1 MRFKDSFRFYGS
13 SDEQLQQRL
22 SGLLRLSGSMV
33 LTRRQEAIL
42 RKQYK
47 IDEKTPEHEHPA
59 TPRTGHRGSVQH
71 AVEQNTGLRSA
82 LKRYHTDRPWED
94 REIRM
99 MNNLPTVDTTKHVTI
114 ESEKNVVFEFE
125 TNSLSQSDDDEPSVR
140 RQLDLSDDDCEQVE
154 EVKSTKGIKIWSH
167 DVLMAAVM
175 LLIWSCSSSCLTVV
189 MQSVLMHPRMSL
201 PLMIPALSQLGCAIV
216 VIILDRFHIITLKPM
231 PPFREYMRKIFPLG
245 LSTCTCM
252 FLGNYAY
259 IGLSLSFLSILKAL
273 TPAVTMVLAVTGGM
287 ETLSG
292 TGLLSTLLIAYGTG
306 IATVDETNK
315 DIHFHWPAF
324 ISFTTSVLFEASRV
338 VFVSKN
344 LKNTMYSSF
353 DLLAG
358 VGPLIFVLMTTMSLV
373 VERQTLMDLN
383 AEEISF
389 IAQTMVWIVAL
400 SFAVNISTYAAIKY
414 SSSTTVK
421 VVGCLKNALLMWF
434 AILYQGDVVSPTQW
448 QGFALSTGGFLLYA
462 YSRNDGI
469 DSDTSTAMEKKKK
482 TV

>member
-1 MRFKDSFRFYGS
+1 MRV
-13 SDEQLQQRL
+13 L
-22 SGLLRLSGSMV
+22 SEALTVEPTTVSLCSESMV
-33 LTRRQEAIL
+33 LTRRQEAL
-42 RKQYK
+42 LKKQYK
-47 IDEKTPEHEHPA
+47 IDEKSPENGNPT
-59 TPRTGHRGSVQH
+59 TPRTGRRGIVQH
-71 AVEQNTGLRSA
+71 ADEQHTGLRSA

-99 MNNLPTVDTTKHVTI
+99 MNNMPTVDTNKHVTI
-114 ESEKNVVFEFE
+114 ESDKNVVFEFE
-125 TNSLSQSDDDEPSVR
+125 TTSQSEDDGDLSVKR
-140 RQLDLSDDDCEQVE
+140 RLDLSDDE
-154 EVKSTKGIKIWSH
+154 EEEHDDESSSATGTRKSQRRKVLSH
-167 DVLMAAVM
+167 DVFMAGLM
-175 LLIWSCSSSCLTVV
+175 LLIWSLSSSCLTVV
-189 MQSVLMHPRMSL
+189 MQSVLMHKRMSL
-201 PLMIPALSQLGCAIV
+201 PLLVPALSQLGCAIV
-216 VIILDRFHIITLKPM
+216 VRVLDRFGVITLRPM
-231 PPFREYMRKIFPLG
+231 PPLREYVKKIVPLG

-273 TPAVTMVLAVTGGM
+273 TPAVTLVLAVIGGM

-315 DIHFHWPAF
+315 DVDFHWTAF

-338 VFVSKN
+338 VFVSKT
-344 LKNTMYSSF
+344 LKNTKYSSF

-358 VGPLIFVLMTTMSLV
+358 VGPLIFVIMSTV
-373 VERQTLMDLN
+373 SCFVERQTILDLH

-389 IAQTMVWIVAL
+389 LARSMVWIVAL

-434 AILYQGDVVSPTQW
+434 GILYQGDVVSATQW
-448 QGFALSTGGFLLYA
+448 QGFGLSTGGFLLYA
-462 YSRNDGI
+462 YSRNDA
-469 DSDTSTAMEKKKK
+469 SRKKSSK
-482 TV
+482 

>member
-1 MRFKDSFRFYGS
+1 MRV
-13 SDEQLQQRL
+13 L
-22 SGLLRLSGSMV
+22 SEALTVEPTTVSLCSESMV
-33 LTRRQEAIL
+33 LTRRQEAL
-42 RKQYK
+42 LKKQYK
-47 IDEKTPEHEHPA
+47 IDEKSPENGNPT
-59 TPRTGHRGSVQH
+59 TPRTGRRGIVQH
-71 AVEQNTGLRSA
+71 ADEQHTGLRSA

-99 MNNLPTVDTTKHVTI
+99 MNNMPTVDTNKHVTI
-114 ESEKNVVFEFE
+114 ESDKNVVFEFE
-125 TNSLSQSDDDEPSVR
+125 TTSQSEDDGDLSVKR
-140 RQLDLSDDDCEQVE
+140 RLDLSDDE
-154 EVKSTKGIKIWSH
+154 EEEHDDESSSATATKKSQRSKVVRH
-167 DVLMAAVM
+167 DVLMAGLM
-175 LLIWSCSSSCLTVV
+175 LLIWSLSSSCLTVV
-189 MQSVLMHPRMSL
+189 MQSVLMHKRMSL
-201 PLMIPALSQLGCAIV
+201 PLLVPALSQLGCAIV
-216 VIILDRFHIITLKPM
+216 VRVLDRFGVITLRPM
-231 PPFREYMRKIFPLG
+231 PPLREYVKKIVPLG

-273 TPAVTMVLAVTGGM
+273 TPAVTLVLAVIGGM

-315 DIHFHWPAF
+315 DVDFHWTAF

-338 VFVSKN
+338 VFVSKT
-344 LKNTMYSSF
+344 LKNTKYSSF

-358 VGPLIFVLMTTMSLV
+358 VGPLIFVIMSTV
-373 VERQTLMDLN
+373 SCFVERQTILDLH

-389 IAQTMVWIVAL
+389 LARSMVWIVAL

-434 AILYQGDVVSPTQW
+434 GILYQGDVVSATQW
-448 QGFALSTGGFLLYA
+448 QGFGLSTGGFLLYA
-462 YSRNDGI
+462 YSRNDA
-469 DSDTSTAMEKKKK
+469 SRKKSSK
-482 TV
+482 

>member
-1 MRFKDSFRFYGS
+1 
-13 SDEQLQQRL
+13 
-22 SGLLRLSGSMV
+22 MV
-33 LTRRQEAIL
+33 LTRRQEAL
-42 RKQYK
+42 LKKQYK
-47 IDEKTPEHEHPA
+47 IDEKSPENGHPT
-59 TPRTGHRGSVQH
+59 TPRTGRRGIVQH
-71 AVEQNTGLRSA
+71 ADEQHTGLRSA

-99 MNNLPTVDTTKHVTI
+99 MNNMPTVDTNKHVTI
-114 ESEKNVVFEFE
+114 ESDKNVVFEFE
-125 TNSLSQSDDDEPSVR
+125 TTSQSEDDGDLSVKR
-140 RQLDLSDDDCEQVE
+140 RLDLSDDEEEEQDDE
-154 EVKSTKGIKIWSH
+154 DSSSTAIRKSQRRKVFSH
-167 DVLMAAVM
+167 DVLMAGLM
-175 LLIWSCSSSCLTVV
+175 LLIWSLSSSCLTVV
-189 MQSVLMHPRMSL
+189 MQSVLMHKRMSL
-201 PLMIPALSQLGCAIV
+201 PLLVPALSQLGCAIV
-216 VIILDRFHIITLKPM
+216 VRILDWFGIITLRPM
-231 PPFREYMRKIFPLG
+231 PPMREYVKKIVPLG

-273 TPAVTMVLAVTGGM
+273 TPAVTLVLAVLGGM

-315 DIHFHWPAF
+315 DVDFHWTAF

-338 VFVSKN
+338 VFVSKT
-344 LKNTMYSSF
+344 LKNTKYSSF

-358 VGPLIFVLMTTMSLV
+358 VGPLIFVIMSTV
-373 VERQTLMDLN
+373 SCFVERQTILDLH

-389 IAQTMVWIVAL
+389 LARSMVWIVAL

-434 AILYQGDVVSPTQW
+434 GILYQGDVVSATQW
-448 QGFALSTGGFLLYA
+448 QGFGLSTGGFLLYA
-462 YSRNDGI
+462 YSRNNA
-469 DSDTSTAMEKKKK
+469 SRKKSS
-482 TV
+482 